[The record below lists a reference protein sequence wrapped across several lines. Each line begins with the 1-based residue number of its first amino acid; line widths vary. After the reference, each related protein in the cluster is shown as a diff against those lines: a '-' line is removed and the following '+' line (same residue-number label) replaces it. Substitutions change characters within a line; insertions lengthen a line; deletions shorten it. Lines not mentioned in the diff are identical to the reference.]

1 MKDRPMET
9 LIPAAICHHERIR
22 IATGR
27 AMEFIDLT
35 ERVEALVAGA
45 GINAGL
51 VNIQSLHTTTA
62 IVVNEHEPL
71 LLDDFDTLLARTA
84 PSEAPYRH
92 DDMDVRTVNLAP
104 GERPNGHA
112 HCRALLLPTSV
123 LLNVAG
129 GRLQLGRWQR
139 IFLVELDGP
148 RAREVSVLLLGE
160 AAR

>member
-1 MKDRPMET
+1 MET
-9 LIPAAICHHERIR
+9 LAPTAICHHSRIR
-22 IATGR
+22 VATGR
-27 AMEFIDLT
+27 AMEFVDLT
-35 ERVEALVAGA
+35 ERIKALAVEA
-45 GINAGL
+45 GIHAGL

-71 LLDDFDTLLARTA
+71 LLADFDALLARTA
-84 PSEAPYRH
+84 PLDALYRH

-112 HCRALLLPTSV
+112 HCRALLLPSSA
-123 LLNVAG
+123 LLNVAE

-148 RAREVSVLLLGE
+148 RAREVSVLVIGE
-160 AAR
+160 GVR